1 MAGKT
6 THYFEPRRITEAAC
20 RAKRIAE
27 RAQPGSDA
35 EFLLAE
41 RDYFLTLVSMFV
53 DKDECEYDANG
64 LCEVHMHLTQGTK
77 CPHDEARYLLE
88 ANGWTP

>member
-1 MAGKT
+1 MAEKT

-20 RAKRIAE
+20 RIRRIE
-27 RAQPGSDA
+27 QRAQPGSDM

-41 RDYFLTLVSMFV
+41 RSYFLSLVILLL
-53 DKDECEYDANG
+53 DKDQCEYDANG
-64 LCEVHMHLTQGTK
+64 LCELHMHLTQGTK